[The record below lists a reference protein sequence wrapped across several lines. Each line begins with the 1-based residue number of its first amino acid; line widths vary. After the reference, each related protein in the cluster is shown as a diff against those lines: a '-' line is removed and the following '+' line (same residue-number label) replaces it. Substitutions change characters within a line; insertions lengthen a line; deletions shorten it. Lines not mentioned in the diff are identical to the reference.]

1 MKKKVLFVEDNLNV
15 FEMMKKELNPA
26 DFDIVRVRAV
36 DEAIGA
42 VKKKGPFDCF
52 IVDLQIYAMGL
63 TLEEMEKYQD
73 REGYAFLK
81 EYVWK
86 DKTEDEVKELKSRT
100 IICSRY
106 TLDFK
111 KEHKNEIEGL
121 RLVNKNIGFE
131 KEVATLVKEICL

>member
-42 VKKKGPFDCF
+42 LKKKGPFDCF
-52 IVDLQIYAMGL
+52 VVDLQIYAMGL
-63 TLEEMEKYQD
+63 TLEKMDKYQN

-100 IICSRY
+100 IICSKY
-106 TLDFK
+106 VLDFI
-111 KEHKNEIEGL
+111 KEYRTEIEGL
-121 RLVNKNIGFE
+121 QLVNKNIGFE
-131 KEVATLVKEICL
+131 KKVASLVKKICL